1 MGLETFNTVKLVPPV
16 KSQSIELMRPVFNNS
31 ICEKKRTGAPFVVS
45 RCEVPKVALMSA
57 FPPANC
63 TTSTYG
69 SRSIAAGTTVTGPV
83 AVANGAVDVTGTVT
97 GDVVT
102 WRGDIVVH
110 TGGVVTGNAIAIG
123 GVVRL
128 DGGQVHGQTLTVD
141 DAGSAPVAAPARIL
155 DRLAIVAGWLAIAL
169 AVSVGVLVLAPQNLS
184 AVADALE
191 RHYGSTLVAGV
202 AGQLALAPV
211 LVAIVVALVL
221 SLLGILLVPFAVVAY
236 VIIAAG
242 VVTLGM
248 LATAVVIGRGWRSA
262 PPGTERA
269 RTPATLRALVV
280 GIAVLLS
287 PWVVAALLAPWP
299 TA

>member
-1 MGLETFNTVKLVPPV
+1 MLFRSALSAVAAPDLPALPSAEHFT
-16 KSQSIELMRPVFNNS
+16 
-31 ICEKKRTGAPFVVS
+31 TGP
-45 RCEVPKVALMSA
+45 
-57 FPPANC
+57 
-63 TTSTYG
+63 
-69 SRSIAAGTTVTGPV
+69 RSIVAGTTVTGPV
-83 AVANGAVDVTGTVT
+83 AVANGAVDVTGTVI
-97 GDVVT
+97 GDVVA
-102 WRGDIVVH
+102 WRGDVVVH

-123 GVVRL
+123 GTVRL

-141 DAGSAPVAAPARIL
+141 DTAAPAVAEPAHVL

-169 AVSVGVLVLAPQNLS
+169 AVSVGVLVLAPHNLS

-191 RHYGSTLVAGV
+191 RHYGSTLVAGL

-211 LVAIVVALVL
+211 LLAIVVALVL
-221 SLLGILLVPFAVVAY
+221 SLLGILLIPFAIVVY

-242 VVTLGM
+242 VVTLGL

-280 GIAVLLS
+280 GIVVLLDRKS
-287 PWVVAALLAPWP
+287 TRLNSSHSQQSRMPSSA
-299 TA
+299 